1 VALARETYLEALMAA
16 QLAGRDGSGAVLAV
30 AEAALAAPQPP
41 SSRAP
46 DLLLDGMA
54 AMITEGHAAAAPKLK
69 QAVDAFRTGDVV
81 ASGGFRWLWLA
92 QEAAQEVWDD
102 DAWHELS
109 MLSLQLI
116 RDAGALSVLP
126 LGLRGYICA
135 QIYAGELATAAAA
148 IDDQRIASEATGSRL
163 APYGELI
170 LTAWRGD
177 EAELSALVEATLEEI
192 VPRGEGI
199 GVSTCQWVTALL
211 HNGLGNYARALAAAE
226 LVLDPPRKLDW
237 TINATLPELVEA
249 AARSGQQQR
258 ARDALDQLS
267 AITRPSGSDWGLG
280 LEARSRALL
289 SGPDTAEPHYREA
302 VERLGRTRVRG
313 DRARAHLLYG
323 EWLRRQRRRSDAR
336 EQLRSAYRLFSEMG
350 MEAFAE
356 RARGELRATGETVR
370 KRQADARDE
379 LTPQEKEIARLAREG
394 LSNLEI
400 GARLFLSP
408 RTVEWHLRKVFAKLG
423 FRSRQELSRV

>member
-1 VALARETYLEALMAA
+1 M
-16 QLAGRDGSGAVLAV
+16 
-30 AEAALAAPQPP
+30 
-41 SSRAP
+41 
-46 DLLLDGMA
+46 
-54 AMITEGHAAAAPKLK
+54 
-69 QAVDAFRTGDVV
+69 
-81 ASGGFRWLWLA
+81 
-92 QEAAQEVWDD
+92 
-102 DAWHELS
+102 
-109 MLSLQLI
+109 
-116 RDAGALSVLP
+116 AGALSVLP

-313 DRARAHLLYG
+313 DRAR
-323 EWLRRQRRRSDAR
+323 

-370 KRQADARDE
+370 KRQAVARDE